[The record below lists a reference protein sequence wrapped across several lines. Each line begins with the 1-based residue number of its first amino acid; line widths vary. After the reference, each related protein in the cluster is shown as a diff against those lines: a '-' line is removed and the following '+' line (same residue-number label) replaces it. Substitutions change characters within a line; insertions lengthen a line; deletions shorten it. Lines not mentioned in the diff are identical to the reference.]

1 MYDVVTEEEEEEDTL
16 PDICAHLKELKETSI
31 EKEISGSHIT
41 DIIFVLSIHD
51 ICSYKF
57 HQVEGIN
64 NVWYVRNREGVPFQ
78 SFPRALSVSY
88 TVMHDIRKIQTVL
101 YSQLNNSRIGEKL
114 VSRIVIDVHPC
125 SWEYLKWKSGVDV
138 IFSRRKKAE
147 KVFIPPFG
155 KKKMSTLVDVQSIK
169 FVSEES
175 LIPLKGMI
183 GRYVGVG
190 AQSRFPKLGDPAQWI
205 NRGTTIHKV
214 CTDENDYILFQF
226 NTKDRTLVI
235 KCTYSKITASDPRY
249 NNIIF

>member
-1 MYDVVTEEEEEEDTL
+1 MYDVVTEEEEEEEEEEDTL

-101 YSQLNNSRIGEKL
+101 YSQLNNSRIGE
-114 VSRIVIDVHPC
+114 I
-125 SWEYLKWKSGVDV
+125 
-138 IFSRRKKAE
+138 
-147 KVFIPPFG
+147 
-155 KKKMSTLVDVQSIK
+155 
-169 FVSEES
+169 
-175 LIPLKGMI
+175 
-183 GRYVGVG
+183 
-190 AQSRFPKLGDPAQWI
+190 
-205 NRGTTIHKV
+205 
-214 CTDENDYILFQF
+214 
-226 NTKDRTLVI
+226 
-235 KCTYSKITASDPRY
+235 
-249 NNIIF
+249 